1 MRVVARKTLHLVA
14 DDAFELPELGGRALP
29 TRFFTETYYDTA
41 GGRLGRAG
49 FILRRRV
56 ENGKGIWQIAVTNNG
71 ASSLEVEEPGGPAA
85 PPEQLQELLSA
96 ASAGFSLAPVARLR
110 TRTSGLRV
118 KEGRHSLAKVNVS
131 SVAVLEGSRVARRF
145 WEIELEPL
153 AADRKQLVRIE
164 KALRKAGAKPADDQ
178 PRLARAVETKGPEEL
193 PAPTPALEQ
202 LRMFFREQYA
212 RILAHDP
219 GVRVGSNPEDLHQL
233 RVAARR
239 LRSVL
244 RTAAPLLES
253 SWVERLREELSW
265 LGGELGPARDYDV
278 LLAHVREEAAGL
290 DPSDRRALKP
300 LFDKLEQAGE
310 EARSRALAALRSER
324 YFGLLASLEGAAAA
338 PPPGERNG
346 SLISAARSDF
356 DRLAKAMKKLAEEP
370 SDENTHRARI
380 KGKRARYA
388 AELVEDQL
396 GKAAG
401 RLIACAKGFQDVAG
415 EFQDAVVADEQ
426 IRALMRG
433 QRSQQAVLAAGI
445 LVGRERERRR
455 RAAAR
460 LPASWAR
467 LEKVVAKAWA

>member
-1 MRVVARKTLHLVA
+1 MVAQKTQHLVA

-29 TRFFTETYYDTA
+29 ARFFTETYYDTA

-49 FILRRRV
+49 FMLRRRV
-56 ENGKGIWQIAVTNNG
+56 ENGKGTWQLAVTNNG
-71 ASSLEVEEPGGPAA
+71 ASSLEVEAPGGPAA

-96 ASAGFSLAPVARLR
+96 ASAGFALAPVARLR

-118 KEGRHSLAKVNVS
+118 KEGRHTMAKVNVS
-131 SVAVLEGSRVARRF
+131 SVAVLEGSRISRQF
-145 WEIELEPL
+145 FEIELEPL
-153 AADRKQLVRIE
+153 AADRKQLGRIE
-164 KALRKAGAKPADDQ
+164 KALRKAGAKPGDGL
-178 PRLARAVETKGPEEL
+178 PRLARAVDTEGPDEL
-193 PAPTPALEQ
+193 PASTPALEK

-219 GVRVGSNPEDLHQL
+219 GVRLGSNPEDLHQL

-244 RTAAPLLES
+244 RSAAPLLES
-253 SWVERLREELSW
+253 SWVDGLREELSW
-265 LGGELGPARDYDV
+265 LGGELGPSRDHDV
-278 LLAHVREEAAGL
+278 LLAHLRQEAADL
-290 DPSDRRALKP
+290 DPADRRALKP
-300 LFDKLEQAGE
+300 LFDELDRGGE
-310 EARSRALAALRSER
+310 EARNRALAALRSER

-338 PPPGERNG
+338 PPPGEGNG
-346 SLISAARSDF
+346 SLLSAARNDF
-356 DRLAKAMKKLAEEP
+356 ERLAKAMQRLAEEP

-388 AELVEDQL
+388 AELVEDDL

-401 RLIACAKGFQDVAG
+401 GLIASAKEFQDVAG

-426 IRALMRG
+426 IRALIRRQSS
-433 QRSQQAVLAAGI
+433 QRTVLAAGI

-455 RAAAR
+455 RAAAG

-467 LEKVVAKAWA
+467 LEKAVAKTWA